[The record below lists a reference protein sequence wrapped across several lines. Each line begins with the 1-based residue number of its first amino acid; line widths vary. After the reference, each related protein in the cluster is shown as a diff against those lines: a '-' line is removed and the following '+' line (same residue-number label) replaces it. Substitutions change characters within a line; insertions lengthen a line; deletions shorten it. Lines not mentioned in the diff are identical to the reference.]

1 MLSMLQLT
9 VQVTLFNIFKQNDML
24 LYLKKNLQRTNYKY
38 LV

>member
-1 MLSMLQLT
+1 MLQLT